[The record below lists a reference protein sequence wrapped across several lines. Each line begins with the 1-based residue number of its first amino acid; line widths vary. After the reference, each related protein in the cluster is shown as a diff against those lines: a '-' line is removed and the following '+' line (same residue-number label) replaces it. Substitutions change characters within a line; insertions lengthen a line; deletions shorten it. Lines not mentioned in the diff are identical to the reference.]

1 MQEKTV
7 LKIAVVTLLLGFS
20 FLLLYAGDVA
30 IPTTASLDGLPPQE
44 EVKIA
49 GVVQRL
55 SRQENVLFLTVDG
68 QRTETL
74 EIVAFPK
81 EELYLQEGD
90 FVEIQG
96 LIEEYKGKKEVIA
109 DSIRKV
115 SKN

>member
-7 LKIAVVTLLLGFS
+7 LKIAVITLLLGFS
-20 FLLLYAGDVA
+20 FLLLYAGEVT
-30 IPTTASLDGLPPQE
+30 ISTAAHLDELPPQE

-49 GVVQRL
+49 GVVQRF

-74 EIVAFPK
+74 TIVAFPD
-81 EELYLQEGD
+81 EELYLKEGD
-90 FVEIQG
+90 LVEIQG
-96 LIEEYKGKKEVIA
+96 LVEDYNGKKEVIA

-115 SKN
+115 GKS